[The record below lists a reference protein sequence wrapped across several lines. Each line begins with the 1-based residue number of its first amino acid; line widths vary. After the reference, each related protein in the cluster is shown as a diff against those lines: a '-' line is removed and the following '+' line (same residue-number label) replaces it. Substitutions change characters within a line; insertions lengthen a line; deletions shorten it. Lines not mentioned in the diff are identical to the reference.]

1 MKAYDLHN
9 SELKEIRI
17 GGEIDKLYQ
26 QFLGLLKSKNK
37 EITLESVFVAGYMLS
52 NPVLREKFKKNRD
65 EEIVENLHFN

>member
-1 MKAYDLHN
+1 MKCYDLHD

-26 QFLGLLKSKNK
+26 QFLSLLKSKNK

-65 EEIVENLHFN
+65 KEIVENLHFN